1 MPEFLTAGLD
11 PDFVPYLDGLTLQR
25 NIHKEVVQG
34 TRPDTCILLEHE
46 GVYTAGKRTEDSERP
61 DDGTE
66 VIDVDRGGK
75 ITWHGPGQLVGYP
88 IMKLPNPIDVVG
100 YVRWLEQVLIDVCAD
115 FGLETERVE
124 GRSGV
129 WAPVA
134 GTHLKIA
141 AIGIRVAD
149 HTTMHGFALNC
160 SNSLDP
166 YDTIIA
172 CGIKD
177 AGTSTISALTGKL
190 VTPAMAAERVKV
202 RLQDIAKVE
211 I

>member
-11 PDFVPYLDGLTLQR
+11 PDFVPYLDGLALQR
-25 NIHKEVVQG
+25 TIHKEVVQG

-134 GTHLKIA
+134 GTHVKIA